1 MADPTRPDQTPSEL
15 TPLTALPGSVRSLP
29 AGARELGAPDADEP
43 VEVTLWL
50 RARPGGG
57 SSPREVAAPLT
68 REAFAGT
75 FGASEEDLGRVE
87 AFAHGRGLSVVEA
100 SGPRRTVIVRG
111 SVAQVE
117 AAFGVRLGR
126 YEAGG
131 RTFRG
136 RSGPVLLPASLAGV
150 VEGVF
155 GLDDRPQAGPRF
167 RLAVPPR
174 APGVVFPEQAGVSYT
189 PPELARAYGFPE
201 GDGAGQTVA
210 IIELGGGYREA
221 DLRAYF
227 ADLGLPL
234 PRVTAVSVNGG
245 RNAPTGDPGG
255 PDGEVMLD
263 IEVAG
268 AVAPGAHLA
277 VYFAPN
283 TDAGF
288 LNAVTQAVHDAR
300 RKPSVV
306 SISWG
311 AAEPDWTPQAMQALD
326 AAFQDAARLGVTVLC
341 AAGDDG
347 SNDRVGDGLAH
358 TDFPASSPWA
368 TGCGGTR
375 LSLSPDGEIAEEV
388 VWNGPSG
395 GATGGGV
402 SDTFPLP
409 DYQRG
414 AGVPPSANPGGR
426 VGRGVPDVSAVADPQ
441 TGYRV
446 RVDGQDTVVGGT
458 SAVSPLWA
466 GLVARLNARRGRA
479 LGFLNPR
486 LYPLGPLRDIT
497 EGSNGAYSAGPGWD
511 ACTGLGS
518 PDGARLAPL
527 EEAD

>member
-1 MADPTRPDQTPSEL
+1 MADSTRPDPNSPEPS
-15 TPLTALPGSVRSLP
+15 PLTALPGSVRTLP
-29 AGARELGAPDADEP
+29 QGAQATGVPSPGDT
-43 VEVTLWL
+43 VEVTLRL
-50 RARPGGG
+50 RAPRPLT
-57 SSPREVAAPLT
+57 PLEVAAAPLT
-68 REAFAGT
+68 REAYT
-75 FGASEEDLGRVE
+75 RTYGASEDDLGRVE
-87 AFAHGRGLSVVEA
+87 AYAHSRELSVVEA
-100 SGPRRTVIVRG
+100 SVPRRTVIVRG
-111 SVAQVE
+111 TVAQVE
-117 AAFGVRLGR
+117 AAFGVRLGL
-126 YEAGG
+126 YELGG

-136 RSGPVLLPASLAGV
+136 RSGPVLLPADLIGV

-167 RLAVPPR
+167 RLA
-174 APGVVFPEQAGVSYT
+174 APVGSQSIAFPEQVAASFT

-201 GDGAGQTVA
+201 GDGAGQTIA
-210 IIELGGGYREA
+210 IIELGGGYRPA

-227 ADLGLPL
+227 AGLGLPL
-234 PRVTAVSVNGG
+234 PRVTAISVDGG

-255 PDGEVMLD
+255 ADGEVMLD

-268 AVAPGAHLA
+268 AVAPGANIA

-300 RKPSVV
+300 RQPSVV

-311 AAEPDWTPQAMQALD
+311 APEKDWTLQAMQAMD
-326 AAFQDAARLGVTVLC
+326 SAFQDAALLGVTVLC

-375 LSLSPDGEIAEEV
+375 LSLSDGQIVSEV
-388 VWNGPSG
+388 VWQGASG

-409 DYQRG
+409 DYQRD
-414 AGVPPSANPGGR
+414 AGVPPSANPGGQ

-446 RVDGQDTVVGGT
+446 RVDGQDTVIGGT

-466 GLVARLNARRGRA
+466 GLVARINARRGQA
-479 LGFLNPR
+479 LGFLNAR
-486 LYPLGPLRDIT
+486 LYPLGVLRDIT
-497 EGSNGAYSAGPGWD
+497 EGNNGAYAAGPGWD

-518 PDGARLAPL
+518 PDGGKLAAL
-527 EEAD
+527 EEQG